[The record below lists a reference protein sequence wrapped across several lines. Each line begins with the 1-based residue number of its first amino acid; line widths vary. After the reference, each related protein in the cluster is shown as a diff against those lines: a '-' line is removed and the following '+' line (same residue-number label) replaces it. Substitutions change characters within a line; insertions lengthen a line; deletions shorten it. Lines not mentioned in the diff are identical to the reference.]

1 MLHGLWIRPCWREQ
15 GEVAAASWF
24 PEGFTLMLSWEDI
37 PLFCFAWR
45 HWGLPSHVGKQGC
58 SAGLFSCDALSWVRA
73 VWWCHQAGC
82 AENKL
87 FETRDGSFCCLMHWG
102 HCRCHIY
109 CYCCTEDLRWK
120 KSLFS
125 PKLCRFGLLLCLRR
139 SELWLGCMLTLVG
152 FKSLF
157 SAAYP
162 GIMNNVLI
170 ESGLLQRETNCL
182 RTWFCI
188 CDWYS
193 STVIC
198 D

>member
-1 MLHGLWIRPCWREQ
+1 MVFEFVHAEENKVRWLQLLDFQRVSPWCSPGKTYLSSALPGVTEASPPTWENR
-15 GEVAAASWF
+15 VALQA
-24 PEGFTLMLSWEDI
+24 
-37 PLFCFAWR
+37 
-45 HWGLPSHVGKQGC
+45 C
-58 SAGLFSCDALSWVRA
+58 SAVMLWVGCVLSGGVTRQVVQKTNSLRHETGLFA
-73 VWWCHQAGC
+73 VCI
-82 AENKL
+82 
-87 FETRDGSFCCLMHWG
+87 MHWG

-109 CYCCTEDLRWK
+109 CYCCTDDLRWK

-125 PKLCRFGLLLCLRR
+125 PELCRFGLLLCLRR

-170 ESGLLQRETNCL
+170 ECGLLQRETNCL

-193 STVIC
+193 STFIC